1 MKRIRRVVP
10 PFVVS
15 CLLFSS
21 LFAVGQRLEPRLTEA
36 VTETTR
42 AVMAGSVSPRAQ
54 HAQDKGSV
62 APETMVPGITLVFK
76 RSTAQEDA
84 LKELLAAQQDRTSPL
99 YHHWLT
105 PDAFAARF
113 GMADADIDATET
125 WLQSHGFRI
134 ESTARTRDRI
144 TFSGTAAQVH
154 VAFGAELH
162 YYLSEGE
169 FHFAPETDLSL
180 PAELASVTAAV
191 LHLSNFRPKPN
202 LKVSTGARP
211 NYTTLST
218 QAHYLTPKDIIT
230 MYGLTGLYQNS
241 VLGGGQ
247 SLAVVGQSYIDT
259 SSNSK
264 IWQFQ
269 GNFTQGDSVT
279 AVLVPGSG
287 VEAISPGDQGESEI
301 DLEYS
306 SGIAQNAN
314 IFLVYVGA
322 NQNYDVFD
330 ALAFAITQDIAP
342 VISISYGI
350 CESLMSATEL
360 NQGNALFEEAAAQGQ
375 TLVAAAGDGGS
386 TPCASYP
393 ASTGI
398 TPAQQQALS
407 VIYPADSPYVTAVG
421 GTQMAVG
428 TFAPGSSQYW
438 ATASNIDSVSS
449 LLSYVPEVAWNEG
462 STFHDIVAGGGGAS
476 SYFPRPAWQNSA
488 PGIPSGT
495 TRLLPDIALQSS
507 VDSPGFLVCS
517 DDPNL
522 IYSQGHISSC
532 LQQPIGSNNPYT
544 VAGGTSFA
552 APIFAGFVAILNQVE
567 HTTGQGNINPI
578 LYNLA
583 SNPTSYAAVFHDII
597 SGTNACLPSVADC
610 PTAGQSEYAATP
622 GYDAATGLGSVDFGK
637 LAAAWPATSAAS
649 LTQTGILIVYSQ
661 YTATP
666 GESVPVQIVVNS
678 ISRGV
683 VPPAPTGTVSVSLDG
698 VVAQASLTITQKKP
712 SDSGASVNYTFV
724 APTATGSHLL
734 TVTYPGDATHAASV
748 ATYSILVGN
757 VIASGGF
764 SLSAGNLTVANG
776 GSGST
781 QVTVTPTGG
790 YSGRVVWSLAFSGS
804 SGNLAACYAINSPA
818 VSGMSTAELTI
829 GIAAACN
836 ASLPA
841 ERGNLRQI
849 ATHAVMNDKNP
860 TPWHSAPTVPVF
872 ASLLVWSSL
881 RGLRRKMRSP
891 LLLAIT
897 LLTAAG
903 LALTG
908 CGGAKSTD
916 GGGGTSPAPPVSANY
931 TATLT
936 GTDSVNVLVHASTS
950 FTLTVN

>member
-10 PFVVS
+10 PFVLS

-21 LFAVGQRLEPRLTEA
+21 LFAVGQRLEPRLTGA

-42 AVMAGSVSPRAQ
+42 AVLAGSVSPRAQ
-54 HAQDKGSV
+54 HAQDRGSV

-84 LKELLAAQQDRTSPL
+84 LKELLAAQQDKTSPL
-99 YHHWLT
+99 YNHWLT

-154 VAFGAELH
+154 AAFGAELH
-162 YYLSEGE
+162 YYQTQGE
-169 FHFAPETDLSL
+169 LHFAPETDLSL
-180 PAELASVTAAV
+180 PTELAPVTAAV
-191 LHLSNFRPKPN
+191 LHLSNFRPAPN
-202 LKVSTGARP
+202 VKVSTSTHP

-218 QAHYLTPKDIIT
+218 QTHYLTPKDVAT
-230 MYGLTGLYQNS
+230 MYDLNGLYQS
-241 VLGGGQ
+241 AFWGGGQ
-247 SLAVVGQSYIDT
+247 SLAVVGQSFVDT
-259 SSNSK
+259 SSSSK
-264 IWQFQ
+264 ISQFQ
-269 GNFTQGDSVT
+269 GNFTQVDPVT

-301 DLEYS
+301 DLEYA

-314 IFLVYVGA
+314 IFLVYVGD

-330 ALAFAITQDIAP
+330 ALAFAITKDIAS
-342 VISISYGI
+342 VISISYGV

-393 ASTGI
+393 SSTGI

-421 GTQMAVG
+421 GTQMASG

-449 LLSYVPEVAWNEG
+449 LLSYVPEVVWNEG
-462 STFHDIVAGGGGAS
+462 STFHDIVASGGGAS

-495 TRLLPDIALQSS
+495 FRLLPDIALQSS
-507 VDSPGFLVCS
+507 VHSPGFLACS

-522 IYSQGHISSC
+522 IYAQGQISSC

-583 SNPTSYAAVFHDII
+583 SDPTSYAAIFHDIT
-597 SGTNACLPSVADC
+597 SGTNACIPTVAAC
-610 PTAGQSEYAATP
+610 PTAGQTQYAATP
-622 GYDAATGLGSVDFGK
+622 GYDEATGLGSVDFGK
-637 LAAAWPATSAAS
+637 LAAAWPSTSAVNLVATDVLLTPSKTSAS
-649 LTQTGILIVYSQ
+649 
-661 YTATP
+661 P
-666 GESVPVQIVVNS
+666 GDSVPIQIVVGSFYSPNGNS
-678 ISRGV
+678 
-683 VPPAPTGTVSVSLDG
+683 APTGTVSVSVDG
-698 VVAQASLTITQKKP
+698 SVAQQSLAFSATNASEF
-712 SDSGASVNYTFV
+712 SASATYNFL
-724 APTATGSHLL
+724 APVTVGSHLV
-734 TVTYPGDATHAASV
+734 TVAYPGDTAHSPSV

-764 SLSAGNLTVANG
+764 SLSAGNLTIANG
-776 GSGST
+776 STGST
-781 QVTVTPTGG
+781 QITVTPTGG

-804 SGNLAACYAINSPA
+804 NSGNLAACYAINSPV
-818 VSGMSTAELTI
+818 VSGTSTTKLTI

-841 ERGNLRQI
+841 ERGNLRPI
-849 ATHAVMNDKNP
+849 ATRAAMNDKNP
-860 TPWHSAPTVPVF
+860 TPWHGAPTVTAF

-881 RGLRRKMRSP
+881 RGRRRKMSRP
-891 LLLAIT
+891 QLLVVT
-897 LLTAAG
+897 LLTTAG

-908 CGGAKSTD
+908 CGGAKSSD
-916 GGGGTSPAPPVSANY
+916 GSSTSPTAPVSANY
-931 TATLT
+931 TVTLT
-936 GTDSVNVLVHASTS
+936 GTDSVNALVHASTS